1 MRLLKWFFT
10 FLAFLW
16 LYQAVVRPLLIGFFS
31 PITNRQRRQEPPP
44 PPRRKEG
51 ETTLEKRKTGEK
63 EAGDYIDY
71 EEIK

>member
-16 LYQAVVRPLLIGFFS
+16 LYQAVVRPLLLSIFR
-31 PITNRQRRQEPPP
+31 PLIPRPPHRPAP
-44 PPRRKEG
+44 PPRSEG

-63 EAGDYIDY
+63 ESGEYIDY